1 MELLLSSVHS
11 VVDVVIP
18 RVSAQH
24 AAMPGEGVPL
34 GRIEPLLVIR
44 VDLLELLQPR
54 AGHAQ

>member
-1 MELLLSSVHS
+1 
-11 VVDVVIP
+11 
-18 RVSAQH
+18 
-24 AAMPGEGVPL
+24 MPGEGVPL